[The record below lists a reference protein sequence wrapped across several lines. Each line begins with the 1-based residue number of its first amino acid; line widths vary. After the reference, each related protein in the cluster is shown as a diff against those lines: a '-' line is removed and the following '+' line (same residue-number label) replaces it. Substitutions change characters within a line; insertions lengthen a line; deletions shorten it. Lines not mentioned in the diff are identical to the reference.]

1 MKTLGLRFW
10 LAFLSKEDSC
20 PLIKSKRNWSI
31 WKDWFLLYFII
42 VSKYWPLFSFPWNI
56 EILKQWQYWPVTS
69 LRISNYWSSNFWEY
83 CPAISLRIFK
93 YWNSDFWGYWP
104 VISLR
109 ISKYGNSDFWGY
121 WPVISLV
128 SQHLRRKVGWSA
140 NHWLSETQI
149 CWESFKRNIGHIFL
163 KEYKLINL

>member
-1 MKTLGLRFW
+1 MKRLIFIVFYYCIKI
-10 LAFLSKEDSC
+10 LA
-20 PLIKSKRNWSI
+20 
-31 WKDWFLLYFII
+31 II
-42 VSKYWPLFSFPWNI
+42 FFSLEYWNI
-56 EILKQWQYWPVTS
+56 KTMAILTCYIPQNIK
-69 LRISNYWSSNFWEY
+69 LLKFWEY

-109 ISKYGNSDFWGY
+109 IFKYGNSDFWWY